1 MRNKILSIIIPVYNE
16 ENTISQLVEKV
27 QKLKLLGIKK
37 QIIII
42 DDGSTDLTKDKL
54 KKIKKRYKDVLI
66 IIKEKNEGKGSAV
79 RKGIEYVKGDFSI
92 IQDADLEYDPED
104 YKILI
109 KPILLGKADVVYG
122 SRFLGIHRAFL
133 FWHYVANKM
142 LNFITNV
149 LYDSILTDMETCYKI
164 FKSEILKGLNLKSKG
179 FEIEPEI
186 TAKILKRKYKIYEVP
201 ISYYGRSYDEGKK
214 ITVMDA
220 FKAVFI
226 LLKYRLF

>member
-109 KPILLGKADVVYG
+109 KPIILGKADVVYG